1 MNEKPF
7 LSPAKLNLFLHIT
20 GRREDGYHNLQT
32 LFQFIDYCDTLY
44 FSNYSGHGPIELEN
58 NIPGVPPEQN
68 LISKAAHALQAATN
82 CTMGARIRLAKQL
95 PMGGGIGGGSSNAA
109 TTLVALNQL
118 WDTGLN
124 EDELAALRQE
134 EQTAAAL
141 AVGVQDLHWLNY
153 PDGRVVNSLDL
164 RRDISRVIRI
174 VQPDVVVTQPTEAN
188 WDRIYG
194 SHPDHL
200 ATAWATMAAV
210 YPDARNPRSH
220 PELLA
225 EGHQPHTVKQVWM
238 MWMAAP
244 QGTMLHVDITATF
257 EEKVKALRCHSSQTD
272 RIEGLDD
279 LLREW
284 ASGVAATADMPPDTL
299 AEGFRVIDTE

>member
-124 EDELAALRQE
+124 EDELAEIGLRLG
-134 EQTAAAL
+134 ADVPVFVRGKAAL
-141 AVGVQDLHWLNY
+141 AEGVGEKLQPVTLKESWYLLLIPNCHVETPVLFADKQLT
-153 PDGRVVNSLDL
+153 RNSKP
-164 RRDISRVIRI
+164 IRI
-174 VQPDVVVTQPTEAN
+174 RDFLEGREPGHNDFEPVARRLFPEIESGFTLLNQVGDAKLTGTGACLFCAFASELSAKTAEQQVQRLAPPGLQFRTVVA
-188 WDRIYG
+188 
-194 SHPDHL
+194 
-200 ATAWATMAAV
+200 
-210 YPDARNPRSH
+210 
-220 PELLA
+220 
-225 EGHQPHTVKQVWM
+225 K
-238 MWMAAP
+238 
-244 QGTMLHVDITATF
+244 
-257 EEKVKALRCHSSQTD
+257 
-272 RIEGLDD
+272 GLNTSP
-279 LLREW
+279 L
-284 ASGVAATADMPPDTL
+284 
-299 AEGFRVIDTE
+299 FR

>member
-1 MNEKPF
+1 LGFGFRCGF
-7 LSPAKLNLFLHIT
+7 LGLLHLEVI
-20 GRREDGYHNLQT
+20 RDRIEREYN
-32 LFQFIDYCDTLY
+32 
-44 FSNYSGHGPIELEN
+44 IELITTAPSVIYHIYMRDETMVELHN
-58 NIPGVPPEQN
+58 PADMPDLSKVDHLEEPRIKATILVPDEYLGDVLKLCQDRRGIQED
-68 LISKAAHALQAATN
+68 LTYAGSRA
-82 CTMGARIRLAKQL
+82 MVVYDL
-95 PMGGGIGGGSSNAA
+95 P
-109 TTLVALNQL
+109 
-118 WDTGLN
+118 LN

-244 QGTMLHVDITATF
+244 QGKMLHVDITATF

>member
-1 MNEKPF
+1 MLRFEPVTLLDISGGLKQRRAISLGHKRWCQSH
-7 LSPAKLNLFLHIT
+7 LSSTTQTPHSVVTGTIPTAEGEAPAPSRVLVVVAHPDDVDFGTAGTMAALVKAGSHVS
-20 GRREDGYHNLQT
+20 
-32 LFQFIDYCDTLY
+32 YCLVT
-44 FSNYSGHGPIELEN
+44 SGEAG
-58 NIPGVPPEQN
+58 GDD
-68 LISKAAHALQAATN
+68 
-82 CTMGARIRLAKQL
+82 L
-95 PMGGGIGGGSSNAA
+95 P
-109 TTLVALNQL
+109 
-118 WDTGLN
+118 LN

-220 PELLA
+220 LELLA

-299 AEGFRVIDTE
+299 AEGFRVID

>member
-1 MNEKPF
+1 MTGTIPTAEGEA
-7 LSPAKLNLFLHIT
+7 PAPSRVLVVVAHPDDVDFGTAGTMAALVKAGSHVS
-20 GRREDGYHNLQT
+20 
-32 LFQFIDYCDTLY
+32 YCLVT
-44 FSNYSGHGPIELEN
+44 SGEAG
-58 NIPGVPPEQN
+58 GDD
-68 LISKAAHALQAATN
+68 
-82 CTMGARIRLAKQL
+82 L
-95 PMGGGIGGGSSNAA
+95 P
-109 TTLVALNQL
+109 LNQ
-118 WDTGLN
+118 
-124 EDELAALRQE
+124 DELAALRQE

-225 EGHQPHTVKQVWM
+225 EGHQPHTVNQVWM